1 MIFYSFYDKIVDMS
15 LFFSH
20 IMNYIIEFL
29 MSRDSHS
36 DGKFEFS
43 EAMKN
48 TSQRIL
54 PNEQERF
61 IKNRGA
67 LEFK

>member
-1 MIFYSFYDKIVDMS
+1 
-15 LFFSH
+15 
-20 IMNYIIEFL
+20 

-48 TSQRIL
+48 TSQKIL

-67 LEFK
+67 LEFKLSYQEL

>member
-1 MIFYSFYDKIVDMS
+1 
-15 LFFSH
+15 
-20 IMNYIIEFL
+20 

-48 TSQRIL
+48 TSQKIL

-67 LEFK
+67 LEFKLSYQELWKFVPAMSHIWSIWRISRYS